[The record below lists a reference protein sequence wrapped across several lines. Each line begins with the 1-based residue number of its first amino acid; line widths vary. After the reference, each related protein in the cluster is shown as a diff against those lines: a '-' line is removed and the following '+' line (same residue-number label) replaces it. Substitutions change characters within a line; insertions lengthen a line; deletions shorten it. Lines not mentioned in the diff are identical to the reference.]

1 MLLCLGLDTQFAMV
15 ETLMAALH
23 DIPQAATP
31 PPYTPYAPYTSL
43 HTLTPV
49 HPLHSLTLPC
59 TPCTPYNTPL
69 TPPHT
74 PSQITLRKE
83 RLSALLCL
91 LMLACGVIFVT
102 EQGVHW
108 LEVSSE

>member
-31 PPYTPYAPYTSL
+31 PPCTPYTPL
-43 HTLTPV
+43 HTLT
-49 HPLHSLTLPC
+49 HRYTR
-59 TPCTPYNTPL
+59 TPL
-69 TPPHT
+69 TPLIPP

-108 LEVSSE
+108 LEVSSKLVSGKW